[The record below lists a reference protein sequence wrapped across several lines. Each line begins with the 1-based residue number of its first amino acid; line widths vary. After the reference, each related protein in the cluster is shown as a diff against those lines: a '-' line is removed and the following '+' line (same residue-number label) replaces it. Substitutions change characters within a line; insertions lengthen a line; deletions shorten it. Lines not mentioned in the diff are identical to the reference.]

1 MFRFQ
6 QNIMAVNLK
15 SGGFDAILTFKVQ
28 LLSKYQKLLIK
39 FTTKT
44 WFWFFKV
51 YSFFQNVM
59 FWIGSLNKD
68 VFDNFWK
75 SFVGVLF
82 HISIFLHKG
91 TIMCCLLYQIH
102 PLLHIIDI
110 YINYLS
116 SFDIIPPSWHQKFT
130 LARSF
135 FEIHNSI
142 SRIAMEKSSSGRR
155 KRRYYYKI

>member
-1 MFRFQ
+1 MQFRL
-6 QNIMAVNLK
+6 LK
-15 SGGFDAILTFKVQ
+15 FILCQKTKN
-28 LLSKYQKLLIK
+28 SKSKIK
-39 FTTKT
+39 FTTNLD
-44 WFWFFKV
+44 FQGI
-51 YSFFQNVM
+51 FFQNVM

-82 HISIFLHKG
+82 HISIGLHKG

-142 SRIAMEKSSSGRR
+142 SRIAMEKSSSGRKR
-155 KRRYYYKI
+155 RRYYYKI